1 MERTRTVYGI
11 AGVISEMKLLVIDD
25 NEDITEVVK
34 VYCESKHLD
43 CTAVN
48 NGKDRLELI
57 RKNNKFDL
65 ILLDLAMPEVSG
77 LDVIHSLKKENLL
90 DVNNIVIFTASSDQ
104 KVMRNKE

>member
-1 MERTRTVYGI
+1 LERTRTVYGI
-11 AGVISEMKLLVIDD
+11 AEVISEMKLLVIDD

-43 CTAVN
+43 CTAIN

-65 ILLDLAMPEVSG
+65 ILLD
-77 LDVIHSLKKENLL
+77 
-90 DVNNIVIFTASSDQ
+90 
-104 KVMRNKE
+104 